1 VTKSN
6 EVHIVLKKMQH
17 EVRDTKNRP

>member
-6 EVHIVLKKMQH
+6 EVHTVLKKMQH
-17 EVRDTKNRP
+17 EVLDTKNRP